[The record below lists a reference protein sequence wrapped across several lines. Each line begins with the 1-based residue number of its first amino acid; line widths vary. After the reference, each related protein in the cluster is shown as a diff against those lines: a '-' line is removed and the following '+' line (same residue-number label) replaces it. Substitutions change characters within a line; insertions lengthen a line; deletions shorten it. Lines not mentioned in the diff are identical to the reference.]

1 MRFDGAASRRSPKRS
16 RPVAEDLAHG
26 ARRFVNRSAV
36 VTGAGQGIGRAT
48 ALRLGAEGAKV
59 LVADKNVAGAERVV
73 AELRATSVEAHA
85 AHHDVSTPEG
95 AGSVLETALEHF
107 QHVDVLV
114 NCVGGSRYGPKLA
127 WEYTVDEIRANI
139 DANLWTTLWCCST
152 FLPHMVERGSGA
164 IVNVGSNSP
173 RGTMRFP
180 YAAAKGGVFAITT
193 SLGLETAKLGVRVNA
208 IAPHWTV
215 SGDKLIDRLG
225 RSVEPGASGVSEA
238 TAQRHLGNIPMG
250 RAGRAEEQ
258 AAAIAFLASDDASF
272 ITAQVLSVGGGASV

>member
-1 MRFDGAASRRSPKRS
+1 VFDTLAQGAKRFANKT
-16 RPVAEDLAHG
+16 
-26 ARRFVNRSAV
+26 AV

-48 ALRLGAEGAKV
+48 ALRLGAEGARIII
-59 LVADKNVAGAERVV
+59 ADRHVEGAERVV
-73 AELRATSVEAHA
+73 AELRAAGIEAHA
-85 AHHDVSTPEG
+85 EHDDLSSSEG
-95 AGSVLETALEHF
+95 AQRLAAAAIERFTN
-107 QHVDVLV
+107 VDVLV

-127 WEYTVDEIRANI
+127 WDYTADEIRANI
-139 DANLWTTLWCCST
+139 DANLWTTLWCCWS
-152 FLPHMVERGSGA
+152 FLPHMVKRASGA

-215 SGDKLIDRLG
+215 SEDKMIDRLG
-225 RSVEPGASGVSEA
+225 RSVASGSLGISEE
-238 TAQRHLGNIPMG
+238 TAQRHLSNIPMG
-250 RAGRAEEQ
+250 RPGRPEEQ

-272 ITAQVLSVGGGASV
+272 ITAQIISVGGGAFI

>member
-1 MRFDGAASRRSPKRS
+1 M
-16 RPVAEDLAHG
+16 V
-26 ARRFVNRSAV
+26 
-36 VTGAGQGIGRAT
+36 
-48 ALRLGAEGAKV
+48 
-59 LVADKNVAGAERVV
+59 VADKNAEGAQRVV
-73 AELRATSVEAHA
+73 EELRAAQVEAHA
-85 AHHDVSTPEG
+85 ALHDVSSPEG
-95 AGSVLETALEHF
+95 AGALLAAALGCF
-107 QHVDVLV
+107 GQVDVLV
-114 NCVGGSRYGPKLA
+114 NCVGGSRYGPKLG
-127 WEYTVDEIRANI
+127 WDYTVDEIRANI
-139 DANLWTTLWCCST
+139 ESNLWTTLWCCWS

-215 SGDKLIDRLG
+215 SDDKLVDRLG
-225 RSVEPGASGVSEA
+225 RHVAAGDRGVSEE

-250 RAGRAEEQ
+250 RPGRPEEQ

-272 ITAQVLSVGGGASV
+272 ITAQILSVGGGAFV

>member
-1 MRFDGAASRRSPKRS
+1 VDESI
-16 RPVAEDLAHG
+16 AHG
-26 ARRFVNRSAV
+26 AKRFVGRSAV

-48 ALRLGAEGAKV
+48 ALRLGAEGARV
-59 LVADKNVAGAERVV
+59 LVADRHVAGADRVV
-73 AELRATSVEAHA
+73 AELRAASVEAHA
-85 AHHDVSTPEG
+85 AYLDVSSPDG
-95 AGSVLETALEHF
+95 ARELVAAAVDRFSV
-107 QHVDVLV
+107 VDVLV

-127 WEYTVDEIRANI
+127 WDYTADEIRANI
-139 DANLWTTLWCCST
+139 DANLWTTLWCCWAV
-152 FLPHMVERGSGA
+152 LPHMVKRGSGA

-215 SGDKLIDRLG
+215 SPDKMIDRLG
-225 RSVEPGASGVSEA
+225 RNIEAGGGGVSEE
-238 TAQRHLGNIPMG
+238 TAQRHLSNIPMG
-250 RAGRAEEQ
+250 RPGRAEEQ

-272 ITAQVLSVGGGASV
+272 ITAQILSVGGGAFV

>member
-1 MRFDGAASRRSPKRS
+1 MRFDGAAWRSTTRS
-16 RPVAEDLAHG
+16 RPVAEDLGHG
-26 ARRFVNRSAV
+26 ARRFVNRTAV

-48 ALRLGAEGAKV
+48 ALRLGAEGANV

-95 AGSVLETALEHF
+95 AGTVLKTALGHF
-107 QHVDVLV
+107 QRVDVLV

-139 DANLWTTLWCCST
+139 DANLWTTLWCCWT
-152 FLPHMVERGSGA
+152 FLPHMIERGSGA

>member
-1 MRFDGAASRRSPKRS
+1 MLERFA
-16 RPVAEDLAHG
+16 
-26 ARRFVNRSAV
+26 NRSAV

-48 ALRLGAEGAKV
+48 ALRLGAEGARV
-59 LVADKNVAGAERVV
+59 LVVDRHVQGADRVV
-73 AELRATSVEAHA
+73 AELREASIEAHA
-85 AHHDVSTPEG
+85 VHHDISSAEG
-95 AGSVLETALEHF
+95 AQRLAAEAIERFGK
-107 QHVDVLV
+107 VDVLV

-127 WEYTVDEIRANI
+127 WDYTADEIRANI
-139 DANLWTTLWCCST
+139 DANLWTTLWCCWA
-152 FLPHMVERGSGA
+152 FLPDMVKRKSGA

-173 RGTMRFP
+173 KGTMRFP

-215 SGDKLIDRLG
+215 SDDKMIDRLG
-225 RSVEPGASGVSEA
+225 RAVKPGALGVSEE

-250 RAGRAEEQ
+250 RPGRPEEQ

-272 ITAQVLSVGGGASV
+272 ITGQIISVGGGAYV

>member
-1 MRFDGAASRRSPKRS
+1 MVES
-16 RPVAEDLAHG
+16 LNYG

-48 ALRLGAEGAKV
+48 ALRLGAEGARI
-59 LVADKNVAGAERVV
+59 LVADRHVAGAERVV
-73 AELRATSVEAHA
+73 AELRADSIEAYA
-85 AHHDVSTPEG
+85 AHDDLASPEG
-95 AGSVLETALEHF
+95 ARSLRDAAIDRF
-107 QHVDVLV
+107 AQVDVLV
-114 NCVGGSRYGPKLA
+114 NCVGGSRHGPKLA
-127 WEYTVDEIRANI
+127 WDYTVEEIRENI
-139 DANLWTTLWCCST
+139 DANLWTTLWCCWA
-152 FLPHMVERGSGA
+152 FLPHMIERGSGS

-215 SGDKLIDRLG
+215 SPDKMIDRLG
-225 RSVEPGASGVSEA
+225 RSVDSGSGGVSEE

-250 RAGRAEEQ
+250 RPGRPEEQ
-258 AAAIAFLASDDASF
+258 AAAIAFLASADASF
-272 ITAQVLSVGGGASV
+272 ITAQILSVGGGAFV

>member
-1 MRFDGAASRRSPKRS
+1 
-16 RPVAEDLAHG
+16 VANSLNHG
-26 ARRFVNRSAV
+26 AKRFAGRSAV

-48 ALRLGAEGAKV
+48 ALRLGAEGARV
-59 LVADKNVAGAERVV
+59 LVADRHVAGAERVV
-73 AELRATSVEAHA
+73 AELRAVSVEAYS
-85 AHHDVSTPEG
+85 AHHDLASPEG
-95 AGSVLETALEHF
+95 ARALVETAIGHF
-107 QHVDVLV
+107 TEVDVLV

-127 WEYTVDEIRANI
+127 WDYTVEEIRANI
-139 DANLWTTLWCCST
+139 DANLWTTLWCCWAV
-152 FLPHMVERGSGA
+152 LPHMVKRGSGA

-215 SGDKLIDRLG
+215 SPDKMIDRLG
-225 RSVEPGASGVSEA
+225 RSVESGAGGVSEE
-238 TAQRHLGNIPMG
+238 TAKRHLGNIPMG
-250 RAGRAEEQ
+250 RPGRAEEQ

-272 ITAQVLSVGGGASV
+272 ITAQILSVGGGAFV

>member
-1 MRFDGAASRRSPKRS
+1 MFDSLGQGAKRFA
-16 RPVAEDLAHG
+16 
-26 ARRFVNRSAV
+26 NRSAV

-48 ALRLGAEGAKV
+48 ALRLGAEGARV
-59 LVADKNVAGAERVV
+59 LVVDRHVEGANRVV
-73 AELRATSVEAHA
+73 AELRAASIEAYAVHNDISSA
-85 AHHDVSTPEG
+85 EG
-95 AGSVLETALEHF
+95 AQSLAADAVERF
-107 QHVDVLV
+107 RVVDVLV

-127 WEYTVDEIRANI
+127 WDYTADEIRANI
-139 DANLWTTLWCCST
+139 DSNLWTTLWCCWA
-152 FLPHMVERGSGA
+152 FLPHMVKRGSGA

-215 SGDKLIDRLG
+215 SDDKMIDRLG
-225 RSVEPGASGVSEA
+225 RSVAPGSQMVSEE

-250 RAGRAEEQ
+250 RPGRAEEQ

-272 ITAQVLSVGGGASV
+272 ITAQILSVGGGAFV